1 MAGKGFEQA
10 KAVGS
15 GVSRRQFL
23 KASGIFAGAAMFVGA
38 GLTGCSAGGETTGG
52 EGSSSGGSSKP
63 GDSLVNYSVYDTD
76 VLVIGTGFG
85 GMGAAFEASAKGAK
99 VLMVDK
105 GPFGFS
111 GAAGM
116 NWDQEVTWPN
126 SAPAE
131 YQKCSVN
138 DMFANQKLVRNV
150 WEFIG
155 QDADAWNAALWWLR
169 MGNTTWNRLE
179 DGTFENLVS
188 AGASDGTSGVNLVQR
203 GFSRHI
209 QDTLKTQNITVLD
222 NTMITDVFVDNGVCV
237 GAIGF
242 QVQTGEYRVI
252 RSKATVATAG
262 ASCQMYGWL
271 DVHPISMNTPDNT
284 GDLDA
289 AIYRHGVPLTSNEFF
304 GVDLISVA
312 PSSLGAGFNSGIGAD
327 GNHMMFVCD
336 KDGEFF
342 MRETNAY
349 DVSRPIRD
357 VIMAG
362 KGGDHGGVFID
373 LTSPDAL
380 DRTKLRPCYLRNVEM
395 WKEKFGI
402 DATEPGFKIPVCLE
416 AFEHGASFVI
426 DENASSS
433 IPGLYGTRGFGM
445 VKGHITQ
452 QTFVGAYAGMKAAE
466 YAKSASVSSVNW
478 SVAEAEIAR
487 IDEIRTREV
496 ADGIRPFDIR
506 HKLQRAFY
514 ENWEPATDADKLNAA
529 IAEIERIKEE
539 DLPRQYVADKS
550 STFNRD
556 WKDAIE
562 NFNLVDMTEA
572 ALRAALMREESRK
585 TFYRTDFPEQDDE
598 NWGVNIY
605 CTYHDGKMELSKS
618 PQVMA

>member
-1 MAGKGFEQA
+1 MAEKEFGQTGA
-10 KAVGS
+10 KGS

-23 KASGIFAGAAMFVGA
+23 KTSGIFAGAAMFIGA
-38 GLTGCSAGGETTGG
+38 GLSGCTDTAQPAEN
-52 EGSSSGGSSKP
+52 GGSSAGASTGK
-63 GDSLVNYSVYDTD
+63 GTSLINYSVYDTD

-85 GMGAAFEASAKGAK
+85 GMGAAFEASSKNAS

-126 SAPAE
+126 SAPE
-131 YQKCSVN
+131 DFRKCSIN
-138 DMFANQKLVRNV
+138 DMFADQKLVKNV

-188 AGASDGTSGVNLVQR
+188 VGASEGTSGVNLVQR

-222 NTMITDVFVDNGVCV
+222 NTMITDVFIDNGVCV

-242 QVQTGEYRVI
+242 HVPTGEYRVI
-252 RSKATVATAG
+252 RSKATVASAG
-262 ASCQMYGWL
+262 ACCQMYGWL
-271 DVHPISMNTPDNT
+271 DVHPIGMNTPDNT

-289 AIYRHGVPLTSNEFF
+289 AVYRHGVPVTSNEFF
-304 GVDLISVA
+304 GVDLISVD
-312 PSSLGAGFNSGIGAD
+312 PSSLGASFNAGIGAD
-327 GNHMMFVCD
+327 GNHMLFVCD
-336 KDGEFF
+336 TDENFF
-342 MRETNAY
+342 MRETDAY

-357 VIMAG
+357 VILSG

-373 LTSPDAL
+373 LTSPEAL
-380 DRTKLRPCYLRNVEM
+380 DRTMLRPCYMRNVYM
-395 WKEKFGI
+395 WQEKFGI
-402 DATEPGFKIPVCLE
+402 DVTQPGYKIPVSLE
-416 AFEHGASFVI
+416 CFEHGQGFVI

-433 IPGLYGTRGFGM
+433 IPGLYGTRGFGV

-466 YAKSASVSSVNW
+466 YAKTASVSSVDW
-478 SVAEAEIAR
+478 SAAEAEIAR
-487 IDEIRTREV
+487 LDEIRTNEV
-496 ADGIRPFDIR
+496 SDGIRPFEIR
-506 HKLQRAFY
+506 HNIQNTFY
-514 ENWEPATDADKLNAA
+514 DNWEPATDADKLNAA
-529 IAEIERIKEE
+529 IKEIERIKTE

-562 NFNLVDMTEA
+562 NFNLIDMTEA
-572 ALRAALMREESRK
+572 TLRSALMREESRK
-585 TFYRTDFPEQDDE
+585 TFYRTDFPDQDDE

-605 CTYHDGKMELSKS
+605 CTNNNGTMELSKS

>member
-1 MAGKGFEQA
+1 MSGKGFEQA
-10 KAVGS
+10 KAVSS

-38 GLTGCSAGGETTGG
+38 GLTGCSDGDKSAGGQ
-52 EGSSSGGSSKP
+52 GSSAGGSSKA
-63 GDSLVNYSVYDTD
+63 GESLINYSVYDTD

-85 GMGAAFEASAKGAK
+85 GMGAAFEASSMGAK

-131 YQKCSVN
+131 YQRCSVN
-138 DMFANQKLVRNV
+138 DMFANQKLVQNV

-155 QDADAWNAALWWLR
+155 QDADAWNAALWWMR

-188 AGASDGTSGVNLVQR
+188 AGASEGTSGVNLVQR

-252 RSKATVATAG
+252 RSKATVSTTG

-271 DVHPISMNTPDNT
+271 DVHPVSMNTPDNT

-304 GVDLISVA
+304 GVDLISVD
-312 PSSLGAGFNSGIGAD
+312 PSSLGASFNAGIGAD
-327 GNHMMFVCD
+327 GNHMLFVCD
-336 KDGEFF
+336 KDGDFF
-342 MRETNAY
+342 MRETDAY

-357 VIMAG
+357 TVLAG

-373 LTSPDAL
+373 LTSPEAL
-380 DRTKLRPCYLRNVEM
+380 DRTKLRPCYMRNVQM

-402 DATEPGFKIPVCLE
+402 DVTEAGYKIPVCLE

-433 IPGLYGTRGFGM
+433 IPGLYGTRGFGV

-466 YAKSASVSSVNW
+466 YAMAASVSSVDW

-487 IDEIRTREV
+487 LDEIRTREV
-496 ADGIRPFDIR
+496 SDGIRPSEIR
-506 HKLQRAFY
+506 HNLQRTFY

-539 DLPRQYVADKS
+539 DLPKQYVADKS

-562 NFNLVDMTEA
+562 NFNLIDMTEA
-572 ALRAALMREESRK
+572 TLRAALMREESRK

-598 NWGVNIY
+598 NWNVNVY
-605 CTYHDGKMELSKS
+605 CTYNDGKMELTKS